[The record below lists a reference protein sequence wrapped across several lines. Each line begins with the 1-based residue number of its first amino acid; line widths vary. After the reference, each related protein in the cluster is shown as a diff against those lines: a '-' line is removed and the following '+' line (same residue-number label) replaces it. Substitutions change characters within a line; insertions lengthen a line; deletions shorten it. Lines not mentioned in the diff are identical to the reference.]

1 MASSAVNVTNPVSN
15 PTALQLSQIA
25 ANIAG
30 TLARNSQT
38 GNYEDVYD
46 AITDLAA
53 AINCLAQANITL
65 LGSGSYSNAAT
76 SSVTTV
82 NTRNAYAL
90 GATATIPT
98 FIGTAAV

>member
-1 MASSAVNVTNPVSN
+1 MASSAVNVSNPVST
-15 PTALQLSQIA
+15 PTAVQLAQIA

-30 TLARNSQT
+30 TLARNSQS

-53 AINCLAQANITL
+53 AINCCAQAL
-65 LGSGSYSNAAT
+65 LTINNTTA
-76 SSVTTV
+76 SSVQTV

>member
-1 MASSAVNVTNPVSN
+1 MASSPVNVPNPVTN
-15 PTALQLSQIA
+15 PTALQLSGVA

-30 TLARNSQT
+30 TISTNIRA
-38 GNYEDVYD
+38 GNYEDVYQSLL
-46 AITDLAA
+46 DLAA

-82 NTRNAYAL
+82 TTRSAFAL
-90 GATATIPT
+90 GANAVIPT
-98 FIGTAAV
+98 TITTAAV